1 MRSLIGL
8 LFVVSLATA
17 QTALA
22 QDGPWVALEQQG
34 KLDEAIKA
42 LDAVKTPSPELAQHL
57 NRAKLLKAAKDLPDT
72 TSEQYK
78 EKRKVL
84 KKLISQFDPARDRY
98 LRDIA
103 VQALQPLENRFGAE
117 QENRLY
123 VYQGYALLKARRYD
137 EALACFNKVA
147 DKSPSVEL
155 PVEVLE
161 QARQGRAAATVRKLR
176 GAPLPEVL
184 ESQGNFGAAATQ
196 LQGAAPVITPDAT
209 AHLDNLKALLALKQ
223 SVPAYRKDQQLQ
235 SAVQAYGDLVKKLD
249 PVRDAYLLTEAS
261 KDLASLQMEVRKA
274 ADSEAAKNIELGAKL
289 RREHSFD
296 DAVAA
301 YARVIDQAAEVSEAN
316 VRAAREGRAA
326 AQKEKAG
333 EPTFGGTLVGI
344 LQELFKG
351 LLKIIEYFIYLCLA
365 VIVLMVARGAV
376 RVWRGIQKPLD
387 SIFLSFRDLTG
398 TATDQTKANQ
408 ALTQEVQLVFESS
421 AEGGTGEGTVEVASD
436 VDGSTMAN
444 VRLGVPVSELDAVV
458 KAGLPVQ
465 IGPLT
470 IDARDLFN
478 FFVRLWQR
486 PYKWTLNG
494 SLLAAGALTKVA
506 AQMLDQKSTPVEG
519 QRWSAQAQGD
529 HARAAAI
536 QELVTGVIAKI
547 AKDPVTKNPRSL
559 GALLEGIRGLRDATG
574 DPDRQNL
581 LEGAQ
586 AAFER
591 SVRFDPQNWVARF
604 NLAMTLRKL
613 GRNELAIEHLRMLGR
628 HFAGEANRGR
638 RLAALQRQ
646 PDFFFIVCYNE
657 AVALYKLERYN
668 EAEAIFNAILQ
679 RV

>member
-316 VRAAREGRAA
+316 VLRAAREGRAA

-376 RVWRGIQKPLD
+376 RVWRGIQK
-387 SIFLSFRDLTG
+387 
-398 TATDQTKANQ
+398 TA
-408 ALTQEVQLVFESS
+408 
-421 AEGGTGEGTVEVASD
+421 G
-436 VDGSTMAN
+436 
-444 VRLGVPVSELDAVV
+444 
-458 KAGLPVQ
+458 
-465 IGPLT
+465 
-470 IDARDLFN
+470 
-478 FFVRLWQR
+478 
-486 PYKWTLNG
+486 
-494 SLLAAGALTKVA
+494 
-506 AQMLDQKSTPVEG
+506 
-519 QRWSAQAQGD
+519 
-529 HARAAAI
+529 
-536 QELVTGVIAKI
+536 
-547 AKDPVTKNPRSL
+547 
-559 GALLEGIRGLRDATG
+559 
-574 DPDRQNL
+574 
-581 LEGAQ
+581 
-586 AAFER
+586 
-591 SVRFDPQNWVARF
+591 
-604 NLAMTLRKL
+604 
-613 GRNELAIEHLRMLGR
+613 
-628 HFAGEANRGR
+628 
-638 RLAALQRQ
+638 
-646 PDFFFIVCYNE
+646 
-657 AVALYKLERYN
+657 
-668 EAEAIFNAILQ
+668 
-679 RV
+679 